1 MNFRKEKTRSLLV
14 RADNEHEKN
23 CQKPSLKGE
32 VAVPK
37 AQAEGTL

>member
-1 MNFRKEKTRSLLV
+1 MIQMIMLR
-14 RADNEHEKN
+14 NEHEKN
-23 CQKPSLKGE
+23 CQKPPLKGE